1 MKLTPEG
8 MVAVQAGLATRPDS
22 VATVATITAPVLA
35 IAGGED
41 SAVTPADMEAFR
53 AAPGGCQFHLL
64 PDAGHF
70 AAYEQQE
77 KVAGLLSAWL
87 KQGTV

>member
-1 MKLTPEG
+1 
-8 MVAVQAGLATRPDS
+8 
-22 VATVATITAPVLA
+22 
-35 IAGGED
+35 
-41 SAVTPADMEAFR
+41 MEAFR